1 MKRVACQ
8 FSSLQ
13 RVSSDVLVPNTLP
26 PVWISLWK
34 SWGLQTKK
42 RNVSMALPII
52 SHLTAL
58 AASAG
63 KRVGINWPTWLR
75 HIEVKRVVPA
85 DFGSSRRGVWWV
97 EGSPNTFVALHIYL
111 HIYRLT
117 YIYTYIHIYIY
128 TCIFIYILNYTYI
141 YIYTHLHIYILTY
154 IYIHLHIYIYLHI
167 YVHLLTYILY
177 ICIYM
182 YKHTYIYIHICI
194 VYTCTFFW

>member
-111 HIYRLT
+111 HIYILT
-117 YIYTYIHIYIY
+117 YIYTYIYIYIPAY
-128 TCIFIYILNYTYI
+128 LYIYLIILTYI
-141 YIYTHLHIYILTY
+141 YIYTLTYIYLHIYIHLHIYILTY
-154 IYIHLHIYIYLHI
+154 IC
-167 YVHLLTYILY
+167 TF
-177 ICIYM
+177 
-182 YKHTYIYIHICI
+182 TYIYIIYMYI
-194 VYTCTFFW
+194 YV